1 MRVAAAV
8 PLKIGDCPI
17 GHRPQRA
24 SLPLERGRRSHEVTL
39 AELDAAVTQDVCLPN
54 FYFHATTAYVTVAL
68 MAGSEVIPVV

>member
-24 SLPLERGRRSHEVTL
+24 SLPLERGRRFHEVTL
-39 AELDAAVTQDVCLPN
+39 AELDAALTQDVCLPN
-54 FYFHATTAYVTVAL
+54 FYFHATTAYVYRRADGRV
-68 MAGSEVIPVV
+68 